1 MLSTEAKMI
10 LEQLHRMDDK
20 IDLLSG
26 DVSGLKS
33 DVSGLKSDVTDLKS
47 DVSGL
52 KSDVTVLKTDVS
64 VLKSDVADLKIDVS
78 DLKETT
84 KRHGNE
90 LRSIK
95 LMLENEIRPSIRI
108 IAEGHLDLNRK
119 MNDLIQMH
127 TDDEMFRLRVTALE
141 NDVREIKEHIA

>member
-1 MLSTEAKMI
+1 MKSDVTVLKTDVA
-10 LEQLHRMDDK
+10 
-20 IDLLSG
+20 DL
-26 DVSGLKS
+26 KT

-52 KSDVTVLKTDVS
+52 KSDVTVLKTDVADLKTDVS
-64 VLKSDVADLKIDVS
+64 GLKSDVADLKIDVS

>member
-26 DVSGLKS
+26 DVSGLKT
-33 DVSGLKSDVTDLKS
+33 DVSGLKF
-47 DVSGL
+47 
-52 KSDVTVLKTDVS
+52 
-64 VLKSDVADLKIDVS
+64 DVADLKIDVS

>member
-26 DVSGLKS
+26 DVSGLKT
-33 DVSGLKSDVTDLKS
+33 DVSG
-47 DVSGL
+47 
-52 KSDVTVLKTDVS
+52 
-64 VLKSDVADLKIDVS
+64 LKSDVADLKIDVS

>member
-26 DVSGLKS
+26 DVSGLKT

-47 DVSGL
+47 DVSG
-52 KSDVTVLKTDVS
+52 
-64 VLKSDVADLKIDVS
+64 LKSDVADLKIDVS

-84 KRHGNE
+84 KRHGND

-95 LMLENEIRPSIRI
+95 VILENEIRPSIRI

>member
-26 DVSGLKS
+26 DVSGLKT

-47 DVSGL
+47 DVSG
-52 KSDVTVLKTDVS
+52 
-64 VLKSDVADLKIDVS
+64 LKSDVADLKIDVS